1 MPSQALSDR
10 LLAVLPDDL
19 RPQAAQRLAASGPVL
34 RRLLAGLYGERA
46 DFDAWLGDLMA
57 TLGQLY
63 AERSP
68 ELRALDLQRAA
79 QPDWFLNQRMLGYCA
94 YVQNF
99 GGDLNGV
106 AGRIPYLEELG
117 VSYLH
122 LLPFLRPRAG
132 ENDGGFAVT
141 SFDEVDP
148 ALGTNADLHALTTRL
163 RAAGISLCSDFIL
176 NHVAD
181 DNEWALAAKAGDAR
195 ARAMFHVFPDR
206 DLPDRHERTLGQVFP
221 QVAPGNF
228 TYVEAMG
235 GWVWTTFYPYQWDM
249 NWSNPDVFSAMAAAM
264 LRLANRGIEVFR
276 LDSTAFLWK
285 REGTNS
291 MNQPEAHQLLQALRA
306 IVDIVAPGVLLKAE
320 AIVPTREL
328 PAYLGS
334 ADVPECHIAY
344 HSSLM
349 AAGWVALAEQSTGV
363 LREVIGNTPSLPPA
377 ATWLSYVRCH
387 DDIGWNVLRA
397 EADAAAV
404 APARAGADIAG
415 AAPAKPGAPEGSAAR
430 LAAVARFFSGAEG
443 SYASGAAFQ
452 STDPN
457 AAHGSNGMAASL
469 AGLQTANSEEEC
481 VLALR
486 RLLLLHGL
494 ALSFGA
500 LPVLYMGDEL
510 AMENDDSY
518 LDCPQHAMDS
528 RWLQRPVF
536 DEQRWKHRYDKTS
549 APGLMYQGL
558 ADLIRARRQQDA
570 LAANAPRTLLA
581 DAPDG
586 VLALARGERFLTLM
600 NFSGQWQDYPL
611 QGVWRD
617 CAATAGADGGNVGAK
632 AGASVGDRTD
642 GHIGDTL
649 ALAPYAM
656 HWLVRE

>member
-1 MPSQALSDR
+1 MSDR

-19 RPQAAQRLAASGPVL
+19 RPQAAQRLAAAEPVL

-46 DFDAWLGDLMA
+46 DFDAWLGDLMES
-57 TLGQLY
+57 LGALY
-63 AERSP
+63 SARPP
-68 ELRALDLQRAA
+68 ELRALDAQRAA
-79 QPDWFLNQRMLGYCA
+79 QPEWFLSQRMLGYCA

-106 AGRIPYLEELG
+106 AARIPYLRELG

-132 ENDGGFAVT
+132 ENDGGFAVA

-148 ALGTNADLHALTTRL
+148 ALGSNADLDALTTQL
-163 RAAGISLCSDFIL
+163 RGAGISLCSDFIL

-181 DNEWALAAKAGDAR
+181 DHAWAQAAKAGDAES
-195 ARAMFHVFPDR
+195 RAMFHVFPDR
-206 DLPDRHERTLGQVFP
+206 DMPDRHERTLGQVFP

-228 TYVEAMG
+228 THVEAMG
-235 GWVWTTFYPYQWDM
+235 GWVWTTFYPYQWDL
-249 NWSNPDVFSAMAAAM
+249 NYANPAVFAEMAAAM

-334 ADVPECHIAY
+334 AQAPECHIAY

-349 AAGWVALAEQSTGV
+349 AAGWVALAEQGTGV
-363 LREVIGNTPSLPPA
+363 LREVIRNTPALPAA

-397 EADAAAV
+397 EAS
-404 APARAGADIAG
+404 ADG
-415 AAPAKPGAPEGSAAR
+415 GDSAAR
-430 LAAVARFFSGAEG
+430 LARVARFFSGAEG
-443 SYASGAAFQ
+443 SYAVGAAFQ

-469 AGLQTANSEEEC
+469 AGLQSAGTDEERA
-481 VLALR
+481 LALR
-486 RLLLLHGL
+486 RMLLLHGL

-510 AMENDDSY
+510 AMENDYSY
-518 LDCPQHAMDS
+518 LQRSQHAMDS

-536 DEQRWKHRYDKTS
+536 DQQRWKHRYDVSTV
-549 APGLMYQGL
+549 PGMMHQAL
-558 ADLIRARRQQDA
+558 AKLVRIRRRHDA

-586 VLALARGERFLTLM
+586 MLALARGDRFLTLM
-600 NFSGQWQDYPL
+600 NFSGQPQSYAL
-611 QGVWRD
+611 QGEWRD
-617 CAATAGADGGNVGAK
+617 CVAEQPAGADGSLV
-632 AGASVGDRTD
+632 
-642 GHIGDTL
+642 L
-649 ALAPYAM
+649 EPYAM
-656 HWLVRE
+656 YWLERE

>member
-1 MPSQALSDR
+1 MPSQVTSDR
-10 LLAVLPDDL
+10 LLAVLPEDL
-19 RPQAAQRLAASGPVL
+19 RPQAAERLNTAEPVL
-34 RRLLAGLYGERA
+34 RRLLAGLYGGHA
-46 DFDAWLGDLMA
+46 GFDAWLGDLMA
-57 TLGQLY
+57 SLGKLY
-63 AERSP
+63 AERPP
-68 ELRALDLQRAA
+68 ELRALDIRRAA
-79 QPDWFLNQRMLGYCA
+79 QPEWFLNQRMLGYCA

-99 GGDLNGV
+99 GGSLNGV
-106 AGRIPYLEELG
+106 AERIPYLEELG

-122 LLPFLRPRAG
+122 LLPFLRPREG

-181 DNEWALAAKAGDAR
+181 DNQWALAAKAGDAK

-206 DLPDRHERTLGQVFP
+206 DMPDRHERTLGQVFP

-249 NWSNPDVFSAMAAAM
+249 NWSNPDVFAEMAAAM

-291 MNQPEAHQLLQALRA
+291 MNQPEAHQILQALRA

-334 ADVPECHIAY
+334 AAAPECHIAY

-349 AAGWVALAEQSTGV
+349 AAGWVALAEQNTGV
-363 LREVIGNTPSLPPA
+363 LREVIRNTPALPSA

-397 EADAAAV
+397 EAEV
-404 APARAGADIAG
+404 GSPAGG
-415 AAPAKPGAPEGSAAR
+415 AAR
-430 LAAVARFFSGAEG
+430 LAGAARFFSGAEG
-443 SYASGAAFQ
+443 GYASGAAFQ

-469 AGLQTANSEEEC
+469 TGLQTATNEEERS
-481 VLALR
+481 LALR
-486 RLLLLHGL
+486 RMRLLHGL

-510 AMENDDSY
+510 AMENDYSY
-518 LDCPQHAMDS
+518 LDRPEHAMDS

-536 DEQRWKHRYDKTS
+536 DEQRWKHRYDKSS
-549 APGLMYQGL
+549 APGIMFQGL
-558 ADLIRARRQQDA
+558 ADLIRARRKLDA
-570 LAANAPRTLLA
+570 LAANAPRALLA

-586 VLALARGERFLTLM
+586 VLALARGDSFLTLM
-600 NFSGQWQDYPL
+600 NFTGQRQEYAL
-611 QGVWRD
+611 KGVWSD
-617 CAATAGADGGNVGAK
+617 CAAPGRVD
-632 AGASVGDRTD
+632 
-642 GHIGDTL
+642 DTL
-649 ALAPYAM
+649 EGTITLAPYAM
-656 HWLVRE
+656 HWLARE

>member
-1 MPSQALSDR
+1 MPSQVISDR
-10 LLAVLPDDL
+10 LLAVLPEDL
-19 RPQAAQRLAASGPVL
+19 RPQAAERLKTAGPVL
-34 RRLLAGLYGERA
+34 RRLLAGLYGDQA
-46 DFDAWLGDLMA
+46 DFDAWFDDLMES
-57 TLGQLY
+57 LGKLY
-63 AERSP
+63 ADRSP
-68 ELRALDLQRAA
+68 ELRALDIERTA

-99 GGDLNGV
+99 GGRLNGV
-106 AGRIPYLEELG
+106 AERIPYLEELG

-122 LLPFLRPRAG
+122 LLPFLRPREG

-163 RAAGISLCSDFIL
+163 RGAGISLCSDFIL

-181 DNEWALAAKAGDAR
+181 DNQWALAAKAGDAK

-206 DLPDRHERTLGQVFP
+206 AMPDRHELTLGQVFP

-249 NWSNPDVFSAMAAAM
+249 NWSNPDVFAEMAAAM

-291 MNQPEAHQLLQALRA
+291 MNQPEAHQILQALRA

-334 ADVPECHIAY
+334 AAAPECHIAY

-349 AAGWVALAEQSTGV
+349 AAGWVALAEQDTGV
-363 LREVIGNTPSLPPA
+363 LREVIRNTPALPAA

-397 EADAAAV
+397 EAEVGSSA
-404 APARAGADIAG
+404 
-415 AAPAKPGAPEGSAAR
+415 GSAAR
-430 LAAVARFFSGAEG
+430 LANAARFFSGAEG
-443 SYASGAAFQ
+443 GYASGAAFQ

-469 AGLQTANSEEEC
+469 AGLQTAANEQERS
-481 VLALR
+481 LALR
-486 RLLLLHGL
+486 RMQLLHGL

-510 AMENDDSY
+510 AMENDYGY
-518 LDCPQHAMDS
+518 LDRPQHAMDS

-549 APGLMYQGL
+549 APGIMFQGL
-558 ADLIRARRQQDA
+558 ANLIRVRRQQQA
-570 LAANAPRTLLA
+570 LAANAPRALLA

-586 VLALARGERFLTLM
+586 LLALARGDNFLTLM
-600 NFSGQWQDYPL
+600 NFTGQQLEYTL
-611 QGVWRD
+611 QGVWSD
-617 CAATAGADGGNVGAK
+617 CAVPGRVEGTM
-632 AGASVGDRTD
+632 T
-642 GHIGDTL
+642 
-649 ALAPYAM
+649 LAPYAM
-656 HWLVRE
+656 HWLARE

>member
-1 MPSQALSDR
+1 MSDR
-10 LLAVLPDDL
+10 LLAVLPHQL
-19 RPQAAQRLAASGPVL
+19 RPQAAERLSAAEPVL
-34 RRLLAGLYGERA
+34 RNLLAGLYGGQPG
-46 DFDAWLGDLMA
+46 FDDWLGKLME
-57 TLGQLY
+57 TLGALY
-63 AERSP
+63 SARP
-68 ELRALDLQRAA
+68 AELRALDVRRAA

-106 AGRIPYLEELG
+106 AARIPYLRELG

-132 ENDGGFAVT
+132 ENDGGFAVS
-141 SFDEVDP
+141 SFDDVDP
-148 ALGTNADLHALTTRL
+148 ALGSNADLDALTAQL
-163 RAAGISLCSDFIL
+163 RGAGISLCSDFIL

-181 DNEWALAAKAGDAR
+181 DHAWARAAKTGDAQ
-195 ARAMFHVFPDR
+195 ARAMFHVFGGRDMPDR
-206 DLPDRHERTLGQVFP
+206 YERTLGQVFP

-228 TYVEAMG
+228 SFVEAMG
-235 GWVWTTFYPYQWDM
+235 GWVWTTFYPYQWDL
-249 NWSNPDVFSAMAAAM
+249 NYANPAVFAEMAAAL

-334 ADVPECHIAY
+334 AEARECHIAY

-349 AAGWVALAEQSTGV
+349 AAGWVALSEQGTGM
-363 LREVIGNTPSLPPA
+363 LREVIRNTPALPPA

-397 EADAAAV
+397 EA
-404 APARAGADIAG
+404 GAD
-415 AAPAKPGAPEGSAAR
+415 SAAR
-430 LAAVARFFSGAEG
+430 LARASRFFSGAETG
-443 SYASGAAFQ
+443 SYAVGAAFQ

-457 AAHGSNGMAASL
+457 AAHGGNGMAASL
-469 AGLQTANSEEEC
+469 AGMESAASEEERE
-481 VLALR
+481 LALR
-486 RLLLLHGL
+486 RMLLLHGL

-510 AMENDDSY
+510 AMENDYSY
-518 LDCPQHAMDS
+518 LHRPQHAMDS

-536 DEQRWKHRYDKTS
+536 DEQRWKHRYDAAS
-549 APGLMYQGL
+549 IPGAMYQAL
-558 ADLIRARRQQDA
+558 ARLVRVRQQHDA

-581 DAPDG
+581 DAPEG
-586 VLALARGERFLTLM
+586 MLALARGERFLTLM
-600 NFSGQWQDYPL
+600 NFSGQPQSYAL
-611 QGVWRD
+611 AGKWRN
-617 CAATAGADGGNVGAK
+617 CMAGDGAYEIL
-632 AGASVGDRTD
+632 AGQAV
-642 GHIGDTL
+642 
-649 ALAPYAM
+649 LAPYGM
-656 HWLVRE
+656 YWLEQA

>member
-1 MPSQALSDR
+1 MPSKVFSDR
-10 LLAVLPDDL
+10 LLAVLSDEL
-19 RPQAAQRLAASGPVL
+19 RPQAAQRLAAAEPVL

-46 DFDAWLGDLMA
+46 DFDAWLGDLMES
-57 TLGQLY
+57 LGALY
-63 AERSP
+63 AARP
-68 ELRALDLQRAA
+68 VELRALDRERLAC
-79 QPDWFLNQRMLGYCA
+79 PTWFLNQRMLGYCA

-106 AGRIPYLEELG
+106 AARIPYLRELG

-122 LLPFLRPRAG
+122 LLPFLRARAG
-132 ENDGGFAVT
+132 ENDGGFAVS
-141 SFDEVDP
+141 SFDEVEP
-148 ALGTNADLHALTTRL
+148 AFGSNADLTALTARL
-163 RAAGISLCSDFIL
+163 RLAGISLCSDFIL

-181 DNEWALAAKAGDAR
+181 DHAWAQAARDGDAD

-206 DLPDRHERTLGQVFP
+206 AMPDRYERTLGQVFP

-228 TYVEAMG
+228 SFVEALD
-235 GWVWTTFYPYQWDM
+235 GWVWTTFYPYQWDL
-249 NWSNPDVFSAMAAAM
+249 NYANPAVFAGMAGAL
-264 LRLANRGIEVFR
+264 LRLANRGVEVFR

-334 ADVPECHIAY
+334 AAAPECHIAY

-349 AAGWVALAEQSTGV
+349 AAGWVALAEQDTGV
-363 LREVIGNTPSLPPA
+363 LREVIRNTPALPAA

-397 EADAAAV
+397 EAS
-404 APARAGADIAG
+404 ADG
-415 AAPAKPGAPEGSAAR
+415 SDSAAR
-430 LAAVARFFSGAEG
+430 LARVARFFSGAEG
-443 SYASGAAFQ
+443 SYAIGAAFQ

-469 AGLQTANSEEEC
+469 TGLQSAATEEERA
-481 VLALR
+481 LALR
-486 RLLLLHGL
+486 RMLLLHGL

-510 AMENDDSY
+510 AMENDYSY
-518 LDCPQHAMDS
+518 LHRPQHAMDS

-536 DEQRWKHRYDKTS
+536 DQQRWKHRYDVS
-549 APGLMYQGL
+549 AVPGAMHQAL
-558 ADLIRARRQQDA
+558 AKLVRIRSRHDA
-570 LAANAPRTLLA
+570 LAANAPRALLA
-581 DAPDG
+581 DAPEG
-586 VLALARGERFLTLM
+586 MLALARGERFLTLM
-600 NFSGQWQDYPL
+600 NFSGQAQTYAL
-611 QGVWRD
+611 QGAWRD
-617 CAATAGADGGNVGAK
+617 CVAEQATSGAMV
-632 AGASVGDRTD
+632 
-642 GHIGDTL
+642 L
-649 ALAPYAM
+649 EPYAM
-656 HWLVRE
+656 YWLERE

>member
-1 MPSQALSDR
+1 MSDR
-10 LLAVLPDDL
+10 MLAVLPTEL
-19 RPQAAQRLAASGPVL
+19 RPQAAQRLALHEPVL
-34 RRLLAGLYGERA
+34 RGLLAGLYGERA

-57 TLGQLY
+57 SLGALY
-63 AERSP
+63 SARP
-68 ELRALDLQRAA
+68 AELRVQDEQRAA
-79 QPDWFLNQRMLGYCA
+79 QPGWFLSQRMLGYCA

-106 AGRIPYLEELG
+106 AQRIPYLRELG
-117 VSYLH
+117 VTYLH
-122 LLPFLRPRAG
+122 LLPFLRARAG
-132 ENDGGFAVT
+132 ENDGGFAVS
-141 SFDEVDP
+141 SFDDVEP
-148 ALGTNADLHALTTRL
+148 ALGSNADLDALTTRL
-163 RAAGISLCSDFIL
+163 REAGVSLCSDFIL

-181 DNEWALAAKAGDAR
+181 DHAWALAAKAGDAQ
-195 ARAMFHVFPDR
+195 ARSMFLTFPDR

-228 TYVEAMG
+228 SFVEALDS
-235 GWVWTTFYPYQWDM
+235 WVWTTFYPYQWDL
-249 NWSNPDVFSAMAAAM
+249 NYANPAVFAEMAAAL

-291 MNQPEAHQLLQALRA
+291 MNQPEAHQILQALRA

-334 ADVPECHIAY
+334 ADAPECHIAY

-349 AAGWVALAEQSTGV
+349 AAGWVALAEQGTGV
-363 LREVIGNTPSLPPA
+363 LREVIRNTPQLPPA

-397 EADAAAV
+397 EASAQGQDN
-404 APARAGADIAG
+404 
-415 AAPAKPGAPEGSAAR
+415 AAR
-430 LAAVARFFSGAEG
+430 LARVARFFSGAEG

-452 STDPN
+452 SSDPN

-469 AGLQTANSEEEC
+469 AGLQTAGSDEERT
-481 VLALR
+481 LALR
-486 RLLLLHGL
+486 RVLLLHGL

-510 AMENDDSY
+510 AMENDYNY
-518 LDCPQHAMDS
+518 LHRPQHAMDS

-536 DEQRWKHRYDKTS
+536 DDARWNDRENAGSVTGQLHQR
-549 APGLMYQGL
+549 L
-558 ADLIRARRQQDA
+558 AQLLRIRRQHEE
-570 LAANAPRTLLA
+570 LAADAPRALLE

-586 VLALARGERFLTLM
+586 LLALARGERFLTLM
-600 NFSGQWQDYPL
+600 NFSGQQQSYAL
-611 QGVWRD
+611 QGRWTD
-617 CAATAGADGGNVGAK
+617 C
-632 AGASVGDRTD
+632 TD
-642 GHIGDTL
+642 SRILEGPVT
-649 ALAPYAM
+649 LAPYAM
-656 HWLVRE
+656 HWLERGATA

>member
-1 MPSQALSDR
+1 MPSKVMSDR

-19 RPQAAQRLAASGPVL
+19 RPQAAQRLAAAEPVL
-34 RRLLAGLYGERA
+34 RPLLAGLYGERA
-46 DFDAWLGDLMA
+46 DFDAWLGNLMES
-57 TLGQLY
+57 LGALY
-63 AERSP
+63 SARPP
-68 ELRALDLQRAA
+68 ELRALDAQRAA
-79 QPDWFLNQRMLGYCA
+79 QPEWFLSQRMLGYCA

-106 AGRIPYLEELG
+106 AARIPYLRELG

-132 ENDGGFAVT
+132 ENDGGFAVS

-148 ALGTNADLHALTTRL
+148 ALGSNADLDALTTQL
-163 RAAGISLCSDFIL
+163 RAAGVSLCSDFIL

-181 DNEWALAAKAGDAR
+181 DHAWAQAAKAGDAE

-206 DLPDRHERTLGQVFP
+206 DIPDRHERTLGQVFP

-228 TYVEAMG
+228 THVEALG
-235 GWVWTTFYPYQWDM
+235 GWVWTTFYPYQWDL
-249 NWSNPDVFSAMAAAM
+249 NYANPAVFAEMAAAM

-334 ADVPECHIAY
+334 AQAPECHIAY

-349 AAGWVALAEQSTGV
+349 AAGWVALAEQGTGV
-363 LREVIGNTPSLPPA
+363 LREVIRNTPALPAA

-397 EADAAAV
+397 EAS
-404 APARAGADIAG
+404 ADG
-415 AAPAKPGAPEGSAAR
+415 GDSAAR
-430 LAAVARFFSGAEG
+430 LARVARFFGGAEG
-443 SYASGAAFQ
+443 SYAIGAAFQ

-469 AGLQTANSEEEC
+469 TGLQSASTDEERA
-481 VLALR
+481 LALR
-486 RLLLLHGL
+486 RMLLLHGL

-510 AMENDDSY
+510 AMENDYSY
-518 LDCPQHAMDS
+518 LQRPQHAMDS

-536 DEQRWKHRYDKTS
+536 DQQRWKHRYDVSTV
-549 APGLMYQGL
+549 PGMMHQAL
-558 ADLIRARRQQDA
+558 ARLVRIRRRHDA

-586 VLALARGERFLTLM
+586 MLALARGDRFLTLM
-600 NFSGQWQDYPL
+600 NFSGQPQSYAL
-611 QGVWRD
+611 QGGWRD
-617 CAATAGADGGNVGAK
+617 CVAEQAVGG
-632 AGASVGDRTD
+632 
-642 GHIGDTL
+642 TL
-649 ALAPYAM
+649 VLEPYAM
-656 HWLVRE
+656 YWLERE

>member
-1 MPSQALSDR
+1 MPSKVMSDR

-19 RPQAAQRLAASGPVL
+19 RPQAAQRLAAAEPVL

-46 DFDAWLGDLMA
+46 DFDAWLGNLMES
-57 TLGQLY
+57 LGALY
-63 AERSP
+63 SARPP
-68 ELRALDLQRAA
+68 ELRALDAQRAA
-79 QPDWFLNQRMLGYCA
+79 QPEWFLSQRMLGYCA

-106 AGRIPYLEELG
+106 AARIPYLRELG

-122 LLPFLRPRAG
+122 LLPFLRPRVG
-132 ENDGGFAVT
+132 ENDGGFAVA

-148 ALGTNADLHALTTRL
+148 ALGSNADLDALTTQL

-181 DNEWALAAKAGDAR
+181 DHAWAQAAKAGDAA

-206 DLPDRHERTLGQVFP
+206 DMPDRHERTLGQVFP

-228 TYVEAMG
+228 THVEAMG
-235 GWVWTTFYPYQWDM
+235 GWVWTTFYPYQWDL
-249 NWSNPDVFSAMAAAM
+249 NYANPAVFAEMAAAM

-334 ADVPECHIAY
+334 AQAPECHIAY

-349 AAGWVALAEQSTGV
+349 AAGWVALAEQGTCV
-363 LREVIGNTPSLPPA
+363 LREVIRNTPALPAA

-397 EADAAAV
+397 EAS
-404 APARAGADIAG
+404 ADG
-415 AAPAKPGAPEGSAAR
+415 SGEGSAAR
-430 LAAVARFFSGAEG
+430 LARVARFFSGAEG
-443 SYASGAAFQ
+443 SYAIGAAFQ

-469 AGLQTANSEEEC
+469 TGLQSAGSDEERA
-481 VLALR
+481 LALR
-486 RLLLLHGL
+486 RMLLLHGL

-510 AMENDDSY
+510 AMENDYSY
-518 LDCPQHAMDS
+518 LQRPQHAMDS

-536 DEQRWKHRYDKTS
+536 DQQRWKHRYDVSTV
-549 APGLMYQGL
+549 PGMMHQAL
-558 ADLIRARRQQDA
+558 ARLVRIRRRHDA

-586 VLALARGERFLTLM
+586 MLALARGDRFLTLM
-600 NFSGQWQDYPL
+600 NFSGQPQSYAL
-611 QGVWRD
+611 QGAWRD
-617 CAATAGADGGNVGAK
+617 CVAEQAAGSDG
-632 AGASVGDRTD
+632 
-642 GHIGDTL
+642 TL
-649 ALAPYAM
+649 VLEPYAM
-656 HWLVRE
+656 YWLERE

>member
-1 MPSQALSDR
+1 MPGR
-10 LLAVLPDDL
+10 LLAALPDDL
-19 RPQAAQRLAASGPVL
+19 RPQAARRLAVAEPVL
-34 RRLLAGLYGERA
+34 RRLLAGLYGGRA

-57 TLGQLY
+57 SLGTLY
-63 AERSP
+63 AARP
-68 ELRALDLQRAA
+68 AELRALDVQRAA
-79 QPDWFLNQRMLGYCA
+79 QPEWFLSQRMLGYCA

-99 GGDLNGV
+99 GGDLRGV
-106 AGRIPYLEELG
+106 AARIPYLQELG

-132 ENDGGFAVT
+132 ENDGGFAVS
-141 SFDEVDP
+141 SFDDVDP
-148 ALGTNADLHALTTRL
+148 ALGSNADLDALTAQL

-181 DNEWALAAKAGDAR
+181 DHAWAQAAKAGDAG
-195 ARAMFHVFPDR
+195 ARAMFHVFADRDMPDR
-206 DLPDRHERTLGQVFP
+206 YERTLGQVFP

-228 TYVEAMG
+228 SFVDALD
-235 GWVWTTFYPYQWDM
+235 GWVWTTFYPYQWDL
-249 NWSNPDVFSAMAAAM
+249 NYANPAVFAEMAVAL
-264 LRLANRGIEVFR
+264 LRLANRGVEVFR

-334 ADVPECHIAY
+334 AAAPECHIAY

-349 AAGWVALAEQSTGV
+349 AAGWVALAEQGTGM
-363 LREVIGNTPSLPPA
+363 LREVIRNTPALPAA

-397 EADAAAV
+397 EAAAD
-404 APARAGADIAG
+404 GSD
-415 AAPAKPGAPEGSAAR
+415 SAAR
-430 LAAVARFFSGAEG
+430 LARVARFFSGAEG

-452 STDPN
+452 SSDPN

-469 AGLQTANSEEEC
+469 AGLQGAADEQGRA
-481 VLALR
+481 LALR
-486 RLLLLHGL
+486 RMLLLHGL

-510 AMENDDSY
+510 AMENDYSY
-518 LDCPQHAMDS
+518 LNRPQHAMDS
-528 RWLQRPVF
+528 RWLQRPPF
-536 DEQRWKHRYDKTS
+536 DEQRWKHRYDASTV
-549 APGLMYQGL
+549 PGAMHQSL
-558 ADLIRARRQQDA
+558 ARLVRIRQRHEE
-570 LAANAPRTLLA
+570 LAANAPRALLD

-586 VLALARGERFLTLM
+586 MLALARGERFLTLM
-600 NFSGQWQDYPL
+600 NFSGQPQSYALRGD
-611 QGVWRD
+611 WRD
-617 CAATAGADGGNVGAK
+617 CVANCATGG
-632 AGASVGDRTD
+632 
-642 GHIGDTL
+642 TL
-649 ALAPYAM
+649 VLEPYAM
-656 HWLVRE
+656 YWLERE

>member
-1 MPSQALSDR
+1 MSDR

-19 RPQAAQRLAASGPVL
+19 RPQAAQRLAAAEPVL

-46 DFDAWLGDLMA
+46 DFDAWLGDLMES
-57 TLGQLY
+57 LGALY
-63 AERSP
+63 SARPP
-68 ELRALDLQRAA
+68 ELRALDAQRAA
-79 QPDWFLNQRMLGYCA
+79 QPEWFLSQRMLGYCA

-106 AGRIPYLEELG
+106 AARIPYLRELG

-132 ENDGGFAVT
+132 ENDGGFAVS

-148 ALGTNADLHALTTRL
+148 ALGSNADLDALTTQL
-163 RAAGISLCSDFIL
+163 RAAGVSLCSDFIL

-181 DNEWALAAKAGDAR
+181 DHAWAQAAKAGDAA

-206 DLPDRHERTLGQVFP
+206 DMPDRHERTLGQVFP

-228 TYVEAMG
+228 THVEAMG
-235 GWVWTTFYPYQWDM
+235 GWVWTTFYPYQWDL
-249 NWSNPDVFSAMAAAM
+249 NYANPAVFAEMAAAM

-334 ADVPECHIAY
+334 AQAPECHIAY

-349 AAGWVALAEQSTGV
+349 AAGWVALAEQGTGV
-363 LREVIGNTPSLPPA
+363 LREVIRNTPALPAA

-397 EADAAAV
+397 EAT
-404 APARAGADIAG
+404 ADG
-415 AAPAKPGAPEGSAAR
+415 SDSAAR
-430 LAAVARFFSGAEG
+430 LARVARFFSGAEG
-443 SYASGAAFQ
+443 SYAVGAAFQ

-469 AGLQTANSEEEC
+469 AGLQSAGSDEERA
-481 VLALR
+481 LALR
-486 RLLLLHGL
+486 RMLLLHGL

-510 AMENDDSY
+510 AMENDYSY
-518 LDCPQHAMDS
+518 LQRPQHAMDS

-536 DEQRWKHRYDKTS
+536 DQQRWKHRYDVSTV
-549 APGLMYQGL
+549 PGLMHQAL
-558 ADLIRARRQQDA
+558 ARLVRIRRRHDA

-586 VLALARGERFLTLM
+586 MLALARGDRFLTLM
-600 NFSGQWQDYPL
+600 NFSGLPQSYAL
-611 QGVWRD
+611 QGAWRD
-617 CAATAGADGGNVGAK
+617 CIAEQATGG
-632 AGASVGDRTD
+632 
-642 GHIGDTL
+642 TL
-649 ALAPYAM
+649 VLEPYAM
-656 HWLVRE
+656 YWLERE